1 MGACAAR
8 KAPRSRSASCA
19 EAIAEP
25 MLFTLK
31 RSRVDLHSV
40 RGGNARKRLR
50 VRANFPIQRNHRR
63 RSQRTMKDLRKHNGA
78 PLKGLVLDL
87 RDNPGGVLE
96 AAVAVADAFL
106 DSGVI
111 VTAKGRTPDSKFEM
125 DATPGDVLNG
135 APIVVLVNGGS
146 ASAAEI
152 VAGALKDQHR
162 AKLMGRTTFGKG
174 SVQTIIPLSDD
185 RAVKLTTSLYYTPSG
200 VSINHRRH
208 RTRHRAGARP
218 EAAGNSR
225 CPTARR
231 CSSAIAEV
239 KRALEELKVSP
250 SARPGAVTT
259 AAAPLSNAQHAFH
272 RDPVFGARC
281 LGAHLVRCADQ
292 SNVACLRTARRIR
305 ARHRGISRPP
315 LPARPH
321 AFQAVDRILVDGGVH
336 HRRAVVY
343 RKGRKSPVQLVS
355 VADHLERVDP
365 GPRRSRLLQVAAIAV
380 CHLLLALTTPGVEV
394 ISLLYASQVVGQLA
408 PFLLVAYLTTTLSAD
423 ITEARE
429 RIENLAQTDSLTGL
443 YNVRMFNEVWQRE
456 HEACAGKPRRV
467 FVAHDRYR
475 QAQGN

>member
-1 MGACAAR
+1 MRNKSGNALLLAAGIAIGLSLGLAHGVLADKPAAPGADLPWQDARMLAAVLER
-8 KAPRSRSASCA
+8 VKHDYVNPVDDHQLLQAAIRGMVASLDPYSAYLDGDEYDEVKISSSGRYFGVGIELSIEDEQVVVIAPFDGSPAAQAGIRSGDIIVTIDGIPVNTNTLADTIGRMRGA
-19 EAIAEP
+19 EGTPVKIGIMREGNPEP
-25 MLFTLK
+25 MVFTLK

-40 RGGNARKRLR
+40 RGEMLEPGYAYLRISQFSETTGDDLNA
-50 VRANFPIQRNHRR
+50 
-63 RSQRTMKDLRKHNGA
+63 TMKDLRKHNGA

-200 VSINHRRH
+200 VSINHRGIAPDIELERDPKPPA
-208 RTRHRAGARP
+208 TPAPEGAPLQQRD
-218 EAAGNSR
+218 SD
-225 CPTARR
+225 
-231 CSSAIAEV
+231 V

-259 AAAPLSNAQHAFH
+259 AARF
-272 RDPVFGARC
+272 
-281 LGAHLVRCADQ
+281 
-292 SNVACLRTARRIR
+292 
-305 ARHRGISRPP
+305 
-315 LPARPH
+315 
-321 AFQAVDRILVDGGVH
+321 
-336 HRRAVVY
+336 
-343 RKGRKSPVQLVS
+343 
-355 VADHLERVDP
+355 
-365 GPRRSRLLQVAAIAV
+365 
-380 CHLLLALTTPGVEV
+380 
-394 ISLLYASQVVGQLA
+394 
-408 PFLLVAYLTTTLSAD
+408 
-423 ITEARE
+423 
-429 RIENLAQTDSLTGL
+429 
-443 YNVRMFNEVWQRE
+443 
-456 HEACAGKPRRV
+456 
-467 FVAHDRYR
+467 
-475 QAQGN
+475 

>member
-1 MGACAAR
+1 MRNKSGNALLLAVGIAIGLSLGLTHGVLADKPAAPGADLPWQDARMLAAVLER
-8 KAPRSRSASCA
+8 VKHDYVNPVDDHQLLQAAIRGMVASLDPYSAYLDGDEYDEVKISSSGRYFGVGIELSIEDEQVVVIAPFDGSPAAQAGIRSGDIIVTIDGIPVNTNTLADTIGRMRGA
-19 EAIAEP
+19 EGTPVKIGIMREGNPEP
-25 MLFTLK
+25 VVFTLK

-40 RGGNARKRLR
+40 RGEMLEPGLAYLRISQFSETTEDDLNATL
-50 VRANFPIQRNHRR
+50 
-63 RSQRTMKDLRKHNGA
+63 KDLRKHNGA

-200 VSINHRRH
+200 VSINHRGIAPDIELERDSKPPA
-208 RTRHRAGARP
+208 TPAPEGAPLQQRD
-218 EAAGNSR
+218 S
-225 CPTARR
+225 
-231 CSSAIAEV
+231 EV

-259 AAAPLSNAQHAFH
+259 AARF
-272 RDPVFGARC
+272 
-281 LGAHLVRCADQ
+281 
-292 SNVACLRTARRIR
+292 
-305 ARHRGISRPP
+305 
-315 LPARPH
+315 
-321 AFQAVDRILVDGGVH
+321 
-336 HRRAVVY
+336 
-343 RKGRKSPVQLVS
+343 
-355 VADHLERVDP
+355 
-365 GPRRSRLLQVAAIAV
+365 
-380 CHLLLALTTPGVEV
+380 
-394 ISLLYASQVVGQLA
+394 
-408 PFLLVAYLTTTLSAD
+408 
-423 ITEARE
+423 
-429 RIENLAQTDSLTGL
+429 
-443 YNVRMFNEVWQRE
+443 
-456 HEACAGKPRRV
+456 
-467 FVAHDRYR
+467 
-475 QAQGN
+475 